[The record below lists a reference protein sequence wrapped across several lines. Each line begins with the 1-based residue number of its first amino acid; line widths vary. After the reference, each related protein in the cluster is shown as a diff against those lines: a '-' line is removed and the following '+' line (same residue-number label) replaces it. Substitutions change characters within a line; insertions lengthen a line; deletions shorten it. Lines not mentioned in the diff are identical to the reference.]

1 MKPGLI
7 LFGHGSRDPRWAEP
21 FERLAARVRAKTSA
35 PLGLAYL
42 EVMAPDLG
50 TAADELIAAGV
61 GSIHIVPIFFG
72 QGGHVR
78 SDLPA
83 LVEVLR
89 RRHPT
94 VPFRCAAAI
103 GEDDAVLDAL
113 AAYCLRAL
121 TPGS

>member
-1 MKPGLI
+1 VKPGLL

-35 PLGLAYL
+35 EVRLAYL
-42 EVMAPDLG
+42 EGIAPDLDA
-50 TAADELIAAGV
+50 AADEMIATGV

-78 SDLPA
+78 SDLPVLIEA
-83 LVEVLR
+83 LR
-89 RRHPT
+89 RRHPG

-113 AAYCLRAL
+113 AAYCLHTL
-121 TPGS
+121 DT